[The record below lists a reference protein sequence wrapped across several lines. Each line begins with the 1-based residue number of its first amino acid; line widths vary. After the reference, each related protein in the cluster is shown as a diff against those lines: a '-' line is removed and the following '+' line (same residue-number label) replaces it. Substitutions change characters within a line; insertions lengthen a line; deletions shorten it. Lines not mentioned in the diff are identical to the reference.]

1 MLYIVFEKYLMWL
14 LYSSNDLGWF
24 ACFRIQFLPD
34 HIRRPR
40 QTQGGARQG
49 IRHCDYYYTT
59 AATVDR
65 NSSSSSSSSSSTTT
79 TTTTTTRT
87 RTTTTTMT
95 LCRGTLLGPP
105 PTGHVR
111 RFIDSG
117 VFVLPV
123 GGPSRSLLEVRGAPW
138 VALPALICSFEAA
151 SSRFYVSLYKQWYKN
166 WSKPG
171 KGSQNWQKVAR
182 LSFTAMVFGC
192 GGVLAKDYF

>member
-1 MLYIVFEKYLMWL
+1 MK
-14 LYSSNDLGWF
+14 
-24 ACFRIQFLPD
+24 AQ

-65 NSSSSSSSSSSTTT
+65 NSSSSSSSSSSSTTT

-87 RTTTTTMT
+87 RTRTRTRTTTTTTT